1 MKLKKRKRLHT
12 SDILIDIVTFILMLL
27 CLLPL
32 MNVVATSFSSSAAA
46 TAGKVGI
53 LPVDFTVNAYRKI
66 LDDHQ
71 FWRSFMISVVRV
83 ILGTALNIALV
94 VTMAYPLSKNR
105 REFYAQGIYIK
116 FVLFAMLFNGGMVPL
131 FMIVNK
137 LGLLNSIWS
146 LVLPQAVGVGNVIL
160 LMNFFR
166 SVPKSL
172 EEAAEIDGANP
183 VQILT
188 YIFLPA
194 SKPCIATICLFCIVG
209 HWNDYFSG
217 ILYISKTSNYPLQTY
232 IQLISATFDLSKVTD
247 IEKLKQYLMVS
258 TRTLNSAKI
267 VISVIP
273 LLIIYPLLQK
283 YFTTGLV
290 VGAVKE

>member
-1 MKLKKRKRLHT
+1 
-12 SDILIDIVTFILMLL
+12 MLL

-32 MNVVATSFSSSAAA
+32 LNVVATSFSSSAAA

-53 LPVDFTVNAYRKI
+53 LPVGFTLNAYRKI

-71 FWRSFMISVVRV
+71 FWRSFMISVLRV
-83 ILGTALNIALV
+83 LLGTSLNLALV
-94 VTMAYPLSKNR
+94 VTMAYPLSKNK

-116 FVLFAMLFNGGMVPL
+116 FVLFAMLFSGGMVPL
-131 FMIVNK
+131 FMVVNK

-146 LVLPQAVGVGNVIL
+146 LILPGAVGVGNVIL

-183 VQILT
+183 FQVLINV
-188 YIFLPA
+188 FLPA
-194 SKPCIATICLFCIVG
+194 SKPCLATICLFCIVG

-232 IQLISATFDLSKVTD
+232 IQLISANFDMSKVTD
-247 IEKLKQYLMVS
+247 IEKLKQYLSIS

-273 LLIIYPLLQK
+273 LLVIYPTLQK